1 VAKRF
6 TISLPDDL
14 ARRIEP
20 FKDQLS
26 LSAIMQK
33 SLEAELAELLRP
45 EGEKTKAAALLERA
59 KSFYKDDFSVLVKGA
74 NAFVDHIIDNAINDG
89 DFYVFRLYNDLHSRG
104 DDEIVND
111 SNEESLFSRLIQF
124 DENRRDKIDDCD
136 DWQEA
141 LALSF
146 FTDQEEIDLKFPG
159 KRPWDDSDWYR
170 VIKIVLDE
178 KLRSLLGDEA
188 IKIYLQ
194 WGSGYSTPSTSAQG
208 DTPSGEE
215 GSSSSKDLPGV

>member
-14 ARRIEP
+14 ARRIDP

-59 KSFYKDDFSVLVKGA
+59 KSFYKDDFAVLVKGA
-74 NAFVDHIIDNAINDG
+74 SAFVDHIIDNAIHDA
-89 DFYVFRLYNDLHSRG
+89 DFYVFKLYNDLHSRSDG
-104 DDEIVND
+104 EILND
-111 SNEESLFSRLIQF
+111 SSEESLFGRLVEF
-124 DENRRDKIDDCD
+124 DQNRREKIDDCD

-188 IKIYLQ
+188 IKTYLK
-194 WGSGYSTPSTSAQG
+194 WGSGYSTHSTVTQA
-208 DTPSGEE
+208 DTPTGEE
-215 GSSSSKDLPGV
+215 SSASSRDLPDD

>member
-1 VAKRF
+1 MAKRF

-45 EGEKTKAAALLERA
+45 EGEKTKAAALLDRA
-59 KSFYKDDFSVLVKGA
+59 KSFYKDDFAVLVKGA
-74 NAFVDHIIDNAINDG
+74 NAFVDHIIDNAIHDA
-89 DFYVFRLYNDLHSRG
+89 DLYVFRLYNDLHSKS
-104 DDEIVND
+104 DSEIQKD
-111 SNEESLFSRLIQF
+111 SSEDSLFNRLVGF
-124 DENRRDKIDDCD
+124 DQDRREKIDECE

-141 LALSF
+141 LELSF
-146 FTDQEEIDLKFPG
+146 FTDQKEIDQKFPG

-170 VIKIVLDE
+170 VIKMVLDE

-188 IKIYLQ
+188 IRTYLK
-194 WGSGYSTPSTSAQG
+194 WGSGYANPSAVSQA
-208 DTPSGEE
+208 DSPANED
-215 GSSSSKDLPGV
+215 SSSS